1 MADASKQLKE
11 MKCQRCG
18 KPFIYRDHY
27 AYKVKMDGHV
37 KVLCSWTCYR
47 AMLAEKLKSKE

>member
-47 AMLAEKLKSKE
+47 AMLAEKLKNKE